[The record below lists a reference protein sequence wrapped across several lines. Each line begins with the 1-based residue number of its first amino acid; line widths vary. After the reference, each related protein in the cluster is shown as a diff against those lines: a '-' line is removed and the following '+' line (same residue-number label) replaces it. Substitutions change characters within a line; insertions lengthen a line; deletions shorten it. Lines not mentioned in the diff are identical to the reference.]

1 MKKPLLKHN
10 CFLSLVPSRFAI
22 IEPIERPAVGWF
34 TSGLNDITI
43 EYSKLINGLSLPNVM
58 IIKRCDLPAQK
69 FDEKKI
75 HLTTDSGK
83 QFVKA
88 TLYYASKF
96 FEAEMINLE
105 DAENPMD
112 VATGEEDVNMIPL
125 RTEEEM
131 DRAKETLEQRLEE
144 MERRME
150 ARSHNDNLVFARI
163 REELDYLANVK
174 KEDRVVVTGLTSTTA
189 MPTGFE
195 EGKKWIDDLVG
206 AALNEIV
213 PESSDKIQFTNSGRS
228 YRGEVPVCEVKMRE
242 KTWAAKIRKEYGK
255 LRKDGKTVVGG
266 VFIANSVTLA
276 TRVRLEV
283 LKAIGKKCSNEEED
297 MHVMGFTS
305 RPVLQV
311 KRRDGGG
318 RFVLTYVD
326 AIVRYGGR
334 IGESDLRL
342 AYERAGL
349 TFRGQMSQ
357 NFVVLNDKGV
367 RQGGRASG
375 RGGAGG
381 RPQAQ
386 ARGSG
391 INKRQREASNGSGN
405 NSAKKPM
412 GGGFRGGARG
422 GSRGGR
428 GGSATGNQ

>member
-1 MKKPLLKHN
+1 M
-10 CFLSLVPSRFAI
+10 
-22 IEPIERPAVGWF
+22 GWF
-34 TSGLNDITI
+34 TSGLNDITR

-58 IIKRCDLPAQK
+58 IIKKCDLPAQK
-69 FDEKKI
+69 FDEKKV
-75 HLTTDSGK
+75 HLTPDSGK
-83 QFVKA
+83 QFVMA
-88 TLYYASKF
+88 TIYYANKF
-96 FEAEMINLE
+96 FEAEMINLD
-105 DAENPMD
+105 DAANPTDTAMAD
-112 VATGEEDVNMIPL
+112 EDVNMIPL
-125 RTEEEM
+125 VTEEDI
-131 DRAKETLEQRLEE
+131 DRTQATLEQRLEE

-174 KEDRVVVTGLTSTTA
+174 KEDRIVVTGLTSNAA
-189 MPTGFE
+189 MPTGLE

-213 PESSDKIQFTNSGRS
+213 PESSDKIQFTNAGRS

-242 KTWAAKIRKEYGK
+242 KTWAEKIRKEYGK
-255 LRKDGKTVVGG
+255 LRKEGKTIGGG

-334 IGESDLRL
+334 ISESELRV

-349 TFRGQMSQ
+349 TFRGQMAQ
-357 NFVVLNDKGV
+357 NFVVLNEKGV

-381 RPQAQ
+381 RPHAQ
-386 ARGSG
+386 AGGSG
-391 INKRQREASNGSGN
+391 VNKRQREASNGSGN

-412 GGGFRGGARG
+412 GGGFRGGFRG
-422 GSRGGR
+422 GNRGGR
-428 GGSATGNQ
+428 GGSATGNR